1 MLEFDDTGNN
11 FNWIAQS
18 SIAAGTAA
26 ALAADPD
33 DCAANQFANSIV
45 ASGNLGC
52 AAIADAD
59 VPDSITIDLAATA
72 TALAANGANCA
83 AGEIPLGVDA
93 SGAVESCY
101 EPSEADISDLVP
113 EHVRGKEFG
122 VVQAANNLGSVIGPI
137 LGGWLY
143 DLFSNQSLMVGNIE
157 FFGAGIAFAFSGLLA
172 IVAAILLLLF
182 VKIPKIDTDL
192 ETKLSPQPQ
201 STS

>member
-1 MLEFDDTGNN
+1 VPRCGSIGLIFLIFFDCCFVLIIVFT
-11 FNWIAQS
+11 FRRFLF
-18 SIAAGTAA
+18 SILSPSFR
-26 ALAADPD
+26 AL
-33 DCAANQFANSIV
+33 Q
-45 ASGNLGC
+45 
-52 AAIADAD
+52 
-59 VPDSITIDLAATA
+59 
-72 TALAANGANCA
+72 
-83 AGEIPLGVDA
+83 
-93 SGAVESCY
+93 
-101 EPSEADISDLVP
+101 SDLVP
-113 EHVRGKEFG
+113 AHVRGKEFG

-192 ETKLSPQPQ
+192 ETKLSLQPQ